1 MFKITI
7 EGATMEQVTAQIA
20 SLYAMSQQAQVLTET
35 PAPKT
40 TMRKPPKAIEPEP
53 ITAADIAPT
62 QSDAVDAELLE
73 VLEPAPNTA
82 NTVVDAGT
90 GKPVAKPEPVK
101 QMTFDDVKVAAAKL
115 AQQDT
120 PALKALIEKYGGT
133 NLSSI
138 PKEKLGDFAADVLA
152 AVG

>member
-20 SLYAMSQQAQVLTET
+20 SLYAMSQQQPVLTEE
-35 PAPKT
+35 PAPKAKPAA
-40 TMRKPPKAIEPEP
+40 RKAATPEP
-53 ITAADIAPT
+53 VAED
-62 QSDAVDAELLE
+62 QVDTELLE
-73 VLEPAPNTA
+73 ILEPAPNTA

-90 GKPVAKPEPVK
+90 GKPVAAPEPVK

>member
-20 SLYAMSQQAQVLTET
+20 SLYAMSQQEPA
-35 PAPKT
+35 PAPKA
-40 TMRKPPKAIEPEP
+40 MRKPPKAVEPEP
-53 ITAADIAPT
+53 VTASDIAPT

-73 VLEPAPNTA
+73 ILEPAPNTA

-90 GKPVAKPEPVK
+90 GKPVAAPEPVK